1 MNATENFNGNS
12 SNGMK
17 LHEACE
23 YMNMEPQELKD
34 LLLQLGY
41 SEAPN
46 CDTVPTEYVA
56 KLEEIKVDIEGATQP
71 QTQPQRLP
79 AAASDSQPQTQ
90 PQQEPG
96 QLTLANA
103 LTIAQTHQ
111 VSLEVVLMM
120 QEQIKSKNDAL
131 DIQEGYQEEQRS
143 EALKNLGKALYRA
156 QRYQQDL
163 QSQQQREQ
171 DLAEGQLDVNQ
182 LAKGLGIDLEG
193 LLEANQKAAAN
204 SAQQPNR
211 FFEEMKRDING
222 AAVNRT

>member
-1 MNATENFNGNS
+1 MNATENLNGNS
-12 SNGMK
+12 NNGMK

-41 SEAPN
+41 SSAQN
-46 CDTVPTEYVA
+46 CETVPTEYVA

-71 QTQPQRLP
+71 QQLQLP
-79 AAASDSQPQTQ
+79 AVNDSQPQTQ

-103 LTIAQTHQ
+103 KTIAQTHQ

-143 EALKNLGKALYRA
+143 DALKNLGKALYRA

-171 DLAEGQLDVNQ
+171 YLAEGQLDVNQ

-193 LLEANQKAAAN
+193 LLDVNQKAAVNSEKQPNNFFEQMKQEIN
-204 SAQQPNR
+204 SAS
-211 FFEEMKRDING
+211 
-222 AAVNRT
+222 VNRN

>member
-1 MNATENFNGNS
+1 
-12 SNGMK
+12 MK

-23 YMNMEPQELKD
+23 YMDMEPQELKD

-41 SEAPN
+41 SEAQN
-46 CDTVPTEYVA
+46 CETVPTEYVA

-71 QTQPQRLP
+71 QPQRLP
-79 AAASDSQPQTQ
+79 AAANDSQPQSQ

-120 QEQIKSKNDAL
+120 QEQIESKNDAL

-182 LAKGLGIDLEG
+182 LAKGLGIDLES

-204 SAQQPNR
+204 SAQQPNH
-211 FFEEMKRDING
+211 FFEQMKRDING
-222 AAVNRT
+222 DAVNRT

>member
-1 MNATENFNGNS
+1 MNVTENLNGNS
-12 SNGMK
+12 NNGMK

-23 YMNMEPQELKD
+23 YMDMEPQELKD

-41 SEAPN
+41 SEAQN
-46 CDTVPTEYVA
+46 CETVPTEYVA

-71 QTQPQRLP
+71 QPQRLP
-79 AAASDSQPQTQ
+79 AAANDSQPQSQ

-120 QEQIKSKNDAL
+120 QEQIESKNDAL

-182 LAKGLGIDLEG
+182 LAKGLGIDLES

-204 SAQQPNR
+204 SAQQPNH
-211 FFEEMKRDING
+211 FFEQMKRDING
-222 AAVNRT
+222 DAVNRT

>member
-1 MNATENFNGNS
+1 MNATENLNGNS
-12 SNGMK
+12 NNGMK

-41 SEAPN
+41 NDALHCE
-46 CDTVPTEYVA
+46 TVPTEYVA

-71 QTQPQRLP
+71 QQQRLP
-79 AAASDSQPQTQ
+79 AAANDSQPQTQ

-143 EALKNLGKALYRA
+143 SALKNLGKALYRA

-171 DLAEGQLDVNQ
+171 SLAKGQLDVNQ
-182 LAKGLGIDLEG
+182 LTKGLGIDLEG
-193 LLEANQKAAAN
+193 LLDANQKAAVNSEKQPNNFFEQMKQEIN
-204 SAQQPNR
+204 SASANR
-211 FFEEMKRDING
+211 N
-222 AAVNRT
+222 

>member
-1 MNATENFNGNS
+1 MNATENLNGNS
-12 SNGMK
+12 NNGMK
-17 LHEACE
+17 LHEASE
-23 YMNMEPQELKD
+23 YMDMEPQELKD

-41 SEAPN
+41 SDAQN
-46 CDTVPTEYVA
+46 CETVPTEYVA

-71 QTQPQRLP
+71 QPQRLP
-79 AAASDSQPQTQ
+79 AAANDSQPQTQ
-90 PQQEPG
+90 QQQEPG

-103 LTIAQTHQ
+103 KTIAQTHQ
-111 VSLEVVLMM
+111 VSLEVVLMI

>member
-12 SNGMK
+12 NNGMK

-23 YMNMEPQELKD
+23 YMSMEPQELKD

-41 SEAPN
+41 SDAQSCE
-46 CDTVPTEYVA
+46 TVPTEYVA
-56 KLEEIKVDIEGATQP
+56 KLEDIKVDIEDVTQLQP
-71 QTQPQRLP
+71 QKLSS
-79 AAASDSQPQTQ
+79 AANDSQPQAQ
-90 PQQEPG
+90 PQPEPG

-103 LTIAQTHQ
+103 KTIAQTHQ

-143 EALKNLGKALYRA
+143 SALKNLGKALYRA

-171 DLAEGQLDVNQ
+171 CLAEGKLDVNQ

-204 SAQQPNR
+204 SAQQPNH
-211 FFEEMKRDING
+211 FFEQMKRDING
-222 AAVNRT
+222 AAVNRA

>member
-1 MNATENFNGNS
+1 
-12 SNGMK
+12 MK
-17 LHEACE
+17 LHEASE
-23 YMNMEPQELKD
+23 YMDMEPQELKD

-41 SEAPN
+41 SDAQN
-46 CDTVPTEYVA
+46 CETVPTEYVA

-71 QTQPQRLP
+71 QPQRLP
-79 AAASDSQPQTQ
+79 AAANDSQPQTQ
-90 PQQEPG
+90 QQQEPG

-103 LTIAQTHQ
+103 KTIAQTHQ

-193 LLEANQKAAAN
+193 LLETNQKAAAN

>member
-1 MNATENFNGNS
+1 MNATENLNGNS
-12 SNGMK
+12 NNGMK

-41 SEAPN
+41 LEALH
-46 CDTVPTEYVA
+46 CETVPTEYVA
-56 KLEEIKVDIEGATQP
+56 KLEEIKIDIEGATQP
-71 QTQPQRLP
+71 QPLQLP
-79 AAASDSQPQTQ
+79 AAANDSQPQTQ

-103 LTIAQTHQ
+103 KTIAQTHQ
-111 VSLEVVLMM
+111 VSLEVVLMI

-193 LLEANQKAAAN
+193 LLETNQKAAAN

>member
-1 MNATENFNGNS
+1 MNATENLNGNS
-12 SNGMK
+12 NNGMK
-17 LHEACE
+17 LHEASE
-23 YMNMEPQELKD
+23 YMDMEPQELKD

-41 SEAPN
+41 SDAQN
-46 CDTVPTEYVA
+46 CETVPTEYVA

-71 QTQPQRLP
+71 QPQRLP
-79 AAASDSQPQTQ
+79 AAANDSQPQTQ
-90 PQQEPG
+90 QQQEPG

-103 LTIAQTHQ
+103 KTIAQTHQ

-193 LLEANQKAAAN
+193 LLETNQKAAAN

>member
-1 MNATENFNGNS
+1 MNATENLNGNS
-12 SNGMK
+12 NNGMK
-17 LHEACE
+17 LHEASE
-23 YMNMEPQELKD
+23 YMDMEPQELKD

-41 SEAPN
+41 SDAQN
-46 CDTVPTEYVA
+46 CETIPTEYVA

-71 QTQPQRLP
+71 QQQRLP
-79 AAASDSQPQTQ
+79 AANDSQPQTQ
-90 PQQEPG
+90 QQQEPG

-193 LLEANQKAAAN
+193 LLETNQKAAAN

>member
-1 MNATENFNGNS
+1 MNATENLNGNS
-12 SNGMK
+12 NNGMK

-41 SEAPN
+41 SSAQN
-46 CDTVPTEYVA
+46 CETVPTEYVA

-71 QTQPQRLP
+71 QQLQLP
-79 AAASDSQPQTQ
+79 AANDSQPQTQ

-103 LTIAQTHQ
+103 KTIAQTHQ

-120 QEQIKSKNDAL
+120 QEQIKSKNEAL

-143 EALKNLGKALYRA
+143 DALKNLGKALYRA

-171 DLAEGQLDVNQ
+171 YLAEGQLDVNQ

-193 LLEANQKAAAN
+193 LLDANQKTAVNSEKQPNNFFEQMKQEIN
-204 SAQQPNR
+204 SAS
-211 FFEEMKRDING
+211 
-222 AAVNRT
+222 VNRN

>member
-1 MNATENFNGNS
+1 
-12 SNGMK
+12 MK
-17 LHEACE
+17 LHEASE
-23 YMNMEPQELKD
+23 YMDMEPQELKD

-41 SEAPN
+41 SDAQN
-46 CDTVPTEYVA
+46 CETIPTEYVA

-71 QTQPQRLP
+71 QQQRLP
-79 AAASDSQPQTQ
+79 AANDSQPQTQ
-90 PQQEPG
+90 QQQEPG

-193 LLEANQKAAAN
+193 LLETNQKAAAN

>member
-1 MNATENFNGNS
+1 MNATENLNGNS
-12 SNGMK
+12 NNGMK
-17 LHEACE
+17 LYEACE

-41 SEAPN
+41 SEALH
-46 CDTVPTEYVA
+46 CETVPTEYVA
-56 KLEEIKVDIEGATQP
+56 KLEEIKIDIEGATQP
-71 QTQPQRLP
+71 QPQRLP
-79 AAASDSQPQTQ
+79 AAANDSQPQTQ
-90 PQQEPG
+90 QQQEPG

-103 LTIAQTHQ
+103 KTIAQTHQ

-193 LLEANQKAAAN
+193 LLETNQKAAAN